1 MASTPS
7 DAPIN
12 TDSEF
17 FRKWTA
23 LMHGAGVGVRDVGNG
38 NLEMAPEIEFLDEM
52 TPLDREWVL
61 QAPDEKVSWTISLE
75 VKANV
80 VSAPC
85 LLAPTLQ
92 SKGWYELLSKRDLHL
107 HLSPGDNVELWVY
120 GSWRTTRNLPRI
132 QSIARGRF
140 TVPARGHSLGSPV
153 FNVFLPG
160 RMLLTLHM
168 AFVEDSLRA
177 IAASVR
183 ARLDECP
190 FEDEE

>member
-1 MASTPS
+1 MASAPS

-12 TDSEF
+12 TESDF
-17 FRKWTA
+17 FKRWTA
-23 LMHGAGVGVRDVGNG
+23 LMRGAGVGVRDVGDG
-38 NLEMAPEIEFLDEM
+38 NVEMVPEIEFVDEM
-52 TPLDREWVL
+52 TPLDREWGL
-61 QAPDEKVSWTISLE
+61 QAPDEKVSWTIRLE
-75 VKANV
+75 VGAHV

-85 LLAPTLQ
+85 VLAPTMQ

-107 HLSPGDNVELWVY
+107 PLSPGDGVELWVY
-120 GSWRTTRNLPRI
+120 GSWRTTRDLPRM

-140 TVPARGHSLGSPV
+140 TIPARGHSLGSPV

-168 AFVEDSLRA
+168 AFVENNLRA
-177 IAASVR
+177 IAASLR

-190 FEDEE
+190 FDEE